1 MKKGITAE
9 TPFTLFVK
17 KELSHID
24 LVCTSPALLFYK
36 PAKPCGARVL
46 PGTFA
51 GTLPGTCSTCPEH
64 WNI

>member
-1 MKKGITAE
+1 MFHLAQ
-9 TPFTLFVK
+9 
-17 KELSHID
+17 
-24 LVCTSPALLFYK
+24 
-36 PAKPCGARVL
+36 KPCGARLL